1 MSHRILLAAVLVV
14 AAFGA
19 FADEQPVQ
27 LKADLDGAHEVPPT
41 QTSGKGKLEG
51 ALNRTTKELNYTVTY
66 QGLSGPATAA
76 HFHGPADPTKNAGVV
91 VPLKAPLDSPV
102 KGSAK
107 LDDKQIGELMANN
120 WYVNVHTAQNPN
132 GEIRGQVLHA
142 GP

>member
-1 MSHRILLAAVLVV
+1 MSHRILLAAVLVM
-14 AAFGA
+14 ATFGA
-19 FADEQPVQ
+19 RADEQPIQ
-27 LKADLDGAHEVPPT
+27 LKADLDGSHEVPAT

-66 QGLSGPATAA
+66 QGLTGPATAA

-102 KGSAK
+102 KGSAT

-120 WYVNVHTAQNPN
+120 WYVNIHTAKNPT
-132 GEIRGQVLHA
+132 GEIRGQVVHA